1 MRFFS
6 LSGTRLSTPFGQFGD
21 ICRMIKIEHSVFAL
35 PYAWAGAFLAAR
47 GVPSARSL
55 IFLTI
60 GMIAAR
66 SFAMAFNRLADLPF
80 DRDNPR
86 TQQRPLVT
94 GVISQKQTWAF
105 CALMA
110 IIFIGAC
117 AALNN
122 VCLWLAVPALLFAA
136 IYSLLKRF
144 TALCHFWLGATL
156 GLAPLAGWLSV
167 NPSSLGLAAILLFWA
182 VTFWV
187 AAFDIYYAFQDMD
200 FDVAFELH
208 SVPAS
213 LGPDTALTLAA
224 FSHAMTSIFLLLAGY
239 AANLSWPWYI
249 VWFGISTMLMVE
261 HRLMKPQDLRHVNT
275 AFFTLN
281 GIISP
286 VVLIGVLLGIYI

>member
-110 IIFIGAC
+110 IIFIASC
-117 AALNN
+117 AALNK

-167 NPSSLGLAAILLFWA
+167 NPASLGLAPVLLFWA

-208 SVPAS
+208 SVPAT

-224 FSHAMTSIFLLLAGY
+224 FSHAMTSIFLLLAGF
-239 AANLSWPWYI
+239 AAGLSWPWYI
-249 VWFGISTMLMVE
+249 VWFGISVMLLVE

>member
-110 IIFIGAC
+110 IIFIAAC
-117 AALNN
+117 AALNT

-167 NPSSLGLAAILLFWA
+167 NPSSLGLPAILLFWA

-213 LGPDTALTLAA
+213 LGADTALTLAA

-249 VWFGISTMLMVE
+249 VWFGISVMLLVE

>member
-6 LSGTRLSTPFGQFGD
+6 LSGIRLSTPFGQFGD

-47 GVPSARSL
+47 GLPSARSL

-110 IIFIGAC
+110 IIFIAAC
-117 AALNN
+117 GALNT

-167 NPSSLGLAAILLFWA
+167 NPSSLGLPAILLFWA

-213 LGPDTALTLAA
+213 LGADTALTLAA

-249 VWFGISTMLMVE
+249 VWFGISVMLLVE

>member
-21 ICRMIKIEHSVFAL
+21 ICRMIKIEHSIFAL

-110 IIFIGAC
+110 LIFIGAC
-117 AALNN
+117 AALNT

-167 NPSSLGLAAILLFWA
+167 NPASLGLAPILLFWA

-224 FSHAMTSIFLLLAGY
+224 FSHAMTSIFLLLAGF
-239 AANLSWPWYI
+239 AAGLSWPWYI
-249 VWFGISTMLMVE
+249 VWFGISVMLLVE

-286 VVLIGVLLGIYI
+286 IVLVGVLLGIYI

>member
-110 IIFIGAC
+110 IIFIAAC
-117 AALNN
+117 AALNT

-213 LGPDTALTLAA
+213 FGPNTALTLAA
-224 FSHAMTSIFLLLAGY
+224 FSHAMTSIFLLLAGF
-239 AANLSWPWYI
+239 AAGLSWPWYV
-249 VWFGISTMLMVE
+249 VWFGISVMLLVE

-275 AFFTLN
+275 AFFTIN

-286 VVLIGVLLGIYI
+286 VVLAGVLLGIYI

>member
-86 TQQRPLVT
+86 TQQRPLVR

-110 IIFIGAC
+110 IIFIAAC
-117 AALNN
+117 GALNT

-167 NPSSLGLAAILLFWA
+167 NPSSLGLPAILLFWA

-187 AAFDIYYAFQDMD
+187 AAFDIYYACQDMD

-213 LGPDTALTLAA
+213 LGADTALTLAA

-249 VWFGISTMLMVE
+249 VWFGISVMLLVE

>member
-47 GVPSARSL
+47 GLPSARSL

-94 GVISQKQTWAF
+94 GAISKMQTWAF

-110 IIFIGAC
+110 IIFIAAC
-117 AALNN
+117 AALNT

-167 NPSSLGLAAILLFWA
+167 NPTSLGLAPVLMFWA

-208 SVPAS
+208 SVPAT

-249 VWFGISTMLMVE
+249 VWFGISVMLLLE

>member
-1 MRFFS
+1 MTF
-6 LSGTRLSTPFGQFGD
+6 STPFGQFAD

-35 PYAWAGAFLAAR
+35 PYAWAGAFLAA
-47 GVPSARSL
+47 GGLPPASSL

-60 GMIAAR
+60 GMVAAR

-86 TQQRPLVT
+86 TQNRPLVT
-94 GVISQKQTWAF
+94 GVISKKQTWAF

-110 IIFIGAC
+110 LIFIAAC
-117 AALNN
+117 ACLNSL
-122 VCLWLAVPALLFAA
+122 CLWLSVPALLFAA
-136 IYSLLKRF
+136 AYSLLKRF

-156 GLAPLAGWLSV
+156 GLAPLAGWISV
-167 NPSSLGLAAILLFWA
+167 NPESMNLAPVLLFLA

-187 AAFDIYYAFQDMD
+187 GAFDIYYAFQDLD
-200 FDVAFELH
+200 FDQAFGLH
-208 SVPAS
+208 SAPATY
-213 LGPDTALTLAA
+213 GPDTALALAA
-224 FSHAMTSIFLLLAGY
+224 FSHVMTALFLPLAGL
-239 AANLSWPWYI
+239 AAGLAWPWYVI
-249 VWFGISTMLMVE
+249 CLGIALLLLLE

-286 VVLIGVLLGIYI
+286 VVLAGVLLGIYL